1 MARVSVKAAQQRS
14 ALQSWEDVDQALR
27 QYGELTLEIEAL
39 EAEYTRRINQL
50 REELEAKA
58 GPLVQTRNQ
67 LAKEME
73 QFVRHRWDELDGRSR
88 QLTHGEVG
96 LRRATSI
103 VIRKVAD
110 TLAALKERGLHHCIN
125 VKETPNKDVM
135 AQLTDEELK
144 AVGARRKI
152 EDVFWF
158 DWNRE
163 SVSKSA

>member
-1 MARVSVKAAQQRS
+1 MARVTVKAAPQRS
-14 ALQSWEDVDQALR
+14 TLRGWDDVDSALR
-27 QYGELTLEIEAL
+27 QYGELSMQIEAL

-50 REELEAKA
+50 REELQAKTA
-58 GPLVQTRNQ
+58 PLVQTREQ

-73 QFVRHRWDELDGRSR
+73 QFVRDHWDELNGRSR
-88 QLTHGEVG
+88 VLTYGEVG

-103 VIRKVAD
+103 VIRKVAE
-110 TLAALKERGLHHCIN
+110 TLAALKERGLHHCII

-144 AVGARRKI
+144 AVGARRKV

-163 SVSKSA
+163 TVSRSA